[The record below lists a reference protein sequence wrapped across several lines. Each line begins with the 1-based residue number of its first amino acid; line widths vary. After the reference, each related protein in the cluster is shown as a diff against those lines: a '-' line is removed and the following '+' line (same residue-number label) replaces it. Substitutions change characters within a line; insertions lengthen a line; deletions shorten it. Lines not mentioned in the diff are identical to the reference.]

1 MSGLRL
7 CIDPIW
13 PRGLHSSSLNSDQ
26 HTRNSST
33 APPSLLQSPRRST
46 PNGAAAT
53 RSLQTGPSRRQAT
66 AARYPVALQSMAAP
80 IAGPPRAWK
89 SADRHCAI
97 GGKEES
103 SLGQVEEAWGRSWWQ
118 KSASTQALHA
128 HPTVEGKLVDFIK
141 QCTWAKVV
149 VAFGLSGYW
158 KQVSW
163 IKSGEAGSSAPP
175 PKSLRRRWCLP
186 WRANVAN
193 RQHSHGTYLRG
204 EEETASQRGVFTGSS
219 NRKTPFRI
227 SEKSIEV
234 E

>member
-1 MSGLRL
+1 MSNGAKGAATPEGWDQYQSEAPQDQWVRCSLLSGLRL

-97 GGKEES
+97 GGKEGKPS
-103 SLGQVEEAWGRSWWQ
+103 GASGRGLG
-118 KSASTQALHA
+118 
-128 HPTVEGKLVDFIK
+128 
-141 QCTWAKVV
+141 KVV
-149 VAFGLSGYW
+149 VAKIGINPGPSCPSHCRGKARGLHKAVHLGQGCGGLRVVGLLEVGLMDR
-158 KQVSW
+158 KVV
-163 IKSGEAGSSAPP
+163 KRKFLPLPP
-175 PKSLRRRWCLP
+175 
-186 WRANVAN
+186 NV
-193 RQHSHGTYLRG
+193 
-204 EEETASQRGVFTGSS
+204 
-219 NRKTPFRI
+219 
-227 SEKSIEV
+227 
-234 E
+234 